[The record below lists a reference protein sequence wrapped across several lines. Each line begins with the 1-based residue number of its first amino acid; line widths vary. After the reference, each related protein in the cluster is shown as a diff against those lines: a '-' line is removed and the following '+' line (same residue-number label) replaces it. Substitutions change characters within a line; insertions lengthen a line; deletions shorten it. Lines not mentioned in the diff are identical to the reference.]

1 MEKKLKKK
9 DFSKNQLWKK
19 VVEKQRKSSVFR
31 KKAGLFEPKIS
42 AGNYVQKTEK
52 GSDGNYM
59 FFCIHKEKA
68 IGKTYNFSE
77 SRLTK

>member
-1 MEKKLKKK
+1 MWKKGKKK
-9 DFSKNQLWKK
+9 DFSKNEPWKK
-19 VVEKQRKSSVFR
+19 TGKVLFFR

>member
-1 MEKKLKKK
+1 MEKREKERFFKK
-9 DFSKNQLWKK
+9 ST
-19 VVEKQRKSSVFR
+19 VEKSGRKTTEKFCFFA